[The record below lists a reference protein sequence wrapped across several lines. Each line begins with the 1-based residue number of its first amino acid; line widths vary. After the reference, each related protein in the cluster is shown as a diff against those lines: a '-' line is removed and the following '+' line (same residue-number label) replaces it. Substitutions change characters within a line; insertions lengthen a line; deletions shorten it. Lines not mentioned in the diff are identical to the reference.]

1 MTFLKGKIAM
11 MPAKGDEF
19 IKDFALRTKENYR
32 MVQKGSY
39 EATQLINSTVGLLI
53 IPQQE
58 QYDKIVDSI
67 VSEEL
72 FRVYRTVL
80 SKILTPRIRTWVK

>member
-39 EATQLINSTVGLLI
+39 EATQLINSTVELLI

-72 FRVYRTVL
+72 FRVCRTVL